1 MLKQIAGYLGS
12 VLKVDNATLTKTR
25 LMYARVLVDMNVTEG
40 FPEELFFSIEHD
52 ELISQRVQYD
62 WTPTWCTKC
71 AQFGHIAVECRVGHP
86 RASKPQLE
94 MD

>member
-1 MLKQIAGYLGS
+1 MLKKIAGYLGT

-25 LMYARVLVDMNVTEG
+25 LMYARVLVYMNVTEG
-40 FPEELFFSIEHD
+40 FLEELFCSNEHN

-71 AQFGHIAVECRVGHP
+71 VQFGHVVVDC
-86 RASKPQLE
+86 
-94 MD
+94 